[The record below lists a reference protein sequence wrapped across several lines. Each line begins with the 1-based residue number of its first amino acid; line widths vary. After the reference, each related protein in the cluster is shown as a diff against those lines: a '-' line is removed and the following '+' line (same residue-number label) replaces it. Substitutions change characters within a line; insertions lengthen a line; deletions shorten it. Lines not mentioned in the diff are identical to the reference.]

1 MCQLK
6 MLEECDPSVVLKR
19 EDLIAIIRQTLPDV
33 NPNADIV
40 VNMQGEN
47 ICYTIRYYFQNGD
60 KFVYWNS
67 EGFYS
72 PNDKYAAEDEVE
84 KFIKSREISE

>member
-6 MLEECDPSVVLKR
+6 MLEECDPGVVLKR
-19 EDLIAIIRQTLPDV
+19 EDLIAIIQQTIPDV
-33 NPNADIV
+33 NPNADVV
-40 VNMQGEN
+40 VNMEGEN
-47 ICYTIRYYFQNGD
+47 ICYIIRYYSQNGD

-72 PNDKYAAEDEVE
+72 PNDKYTTETEVE
-84 KFIKSREISE
+84 KFIQSREGSE